1 MPSIRLMINSFVIDI
16 ATPNGEE
23 LISLMQKDIRE
34 IFGEPTTFMELKF
47 KLTKRYSEHGTF
59 NVPFSRGLVFDL
71 MRIGAICEA
80 SMLLQKMNDGR
91 TFKLYSYMEVGLF
104 HEEREGIRNSRIGGE
119 QSKLHGVM
127 PMKVKR

>member
-1 MPSIRLMINSFVIDI
+1 MITDSFIIDI
-16 ATPNGEE
+16 ATPNGEQ
-23 LISLMQKDIRE
+23 IIPLMKSDIVE
-34 IFGEPTTFMELKF
+34 MFGEPTTFMELKF

-71 MRIGAICEA
+71 MRVGAICEA

-104 HEEREGIRNSRIGGE
+104 HEEREDIRAERIREE

-127 PMKVKR
+127 PMRVKVKVK